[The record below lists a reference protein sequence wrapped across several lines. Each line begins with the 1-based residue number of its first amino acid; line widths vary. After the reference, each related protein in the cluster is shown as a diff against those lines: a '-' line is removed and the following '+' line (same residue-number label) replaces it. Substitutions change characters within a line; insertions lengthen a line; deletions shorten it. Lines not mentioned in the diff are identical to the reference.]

1 MHRPTPRPKNARRA
15 SSPLRHRMMA
25 GRRPVRMRAARPKPT
40 PPCRRGARSGRRARR
55 IAAGVG
61 AAVAGRLISIRPV
74 RSMQPPGSLRAH
86 PLRRVLL
93 TIPVAQKRAAKKA
106 DHSGRFCGSAI
117 GDGVIAA
124 LGRCRG
130 SDRPKGAAQR
140 PPRAA
145 QPRALLGVRVTRQRV
160 ARPGLGTAHGFG
172 RAVDGGIRAFHSPG
186 TPRAQPVMRE
196 PRKARQETQA
206 PRRQPGPW

>member
-1 MHRPTPRPKNARRA
+1 MHGPTPRPKNARRA

-130 SDRPKGAAQR
+130 SDRPRRAAQR

-145 QPRALLGVRVTRQRV
+145 QRKVPLGLMVRRQRG
-160 ARPGLGTAHGFG
+160 ATLRLGTARGFG
-172 RAVDGGIRAFHSPG
+172 RAVDGGVRAFHSPG
-186 TPRAQPVMRE
+186 RHRAQPVKR
-196 PRKARQETQA
+196 
-206 PRRQPGPW
+206 